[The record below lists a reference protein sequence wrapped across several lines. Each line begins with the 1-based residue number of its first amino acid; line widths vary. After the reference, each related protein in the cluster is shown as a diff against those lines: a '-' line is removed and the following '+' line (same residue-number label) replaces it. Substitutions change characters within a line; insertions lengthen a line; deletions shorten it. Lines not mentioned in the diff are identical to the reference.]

1 MRIDSEVL
9 SVIGRANVEGNLL
22 FLTGQLDRNLYQRTD
37 KVLQAA
43 GGKWNRSKK
52 AHVFEACAED
62 RIQQLLNTGDIV
74 VPQDFGYFPTPPE
87 VVDILMDLADV
98 KPGHFCLEP
107 SAGQG
112 AIALELIARSGLC
125 QMVELLES
133 NFLKLAEK
141 VQALKDCKTLVLNKD
156 FLTMEMP
163 DNFDRIVMNPP
174 FEKQAD
180 IKHVLHAF
188 KFLKPGGR
196 LVSVMSA
203 SVEFRDNTLT
213 KAFRELVKQHGGS
226 IEPLPRGAFK
236 SSGTMVNTVVVVI
249 DKP

>member
-9 SVIGRANVEGNLL
+9 GVIGRAKVEGNQL

-43 GGKWNRSKK
+43 GGKWNRGKK
-52 AHVFEACAED
+52 AHVFESCAEG
-62 RIQQLLNTGDIV
+62 RIEQMLNTGDII
-74 VPQDFGYFPTPPE
+74 VPQDFGYFPTPPN
-87 VVDILMDLADV
+87 VVEMLIDLADIEL
-98 KPGHFCLEP
+98 GHFCLEP

-112 AIALELIARSGLC
+112 AIALEVAAKSGNC

-133 NFLKLAEK
+133 NYLKLFELFSNHKEYTWLA
-141 VQALKDCKTLVLNKD
+141 VNKD

-163 DNFDRIVMNPP
+163 ANFDRVVMNPP

-203 SVEFRDNTLT
+203 SVKFRDNKLT
-213 KAFRELVKQHGGS
+213 KEFREFVKQHGGT
-226 IEPLPRGAFK
+226 IEELPAGSFK
-236 SSGTMVNTVVVVI
+236 ASGTMVNTVVVVI
-249 DKP
+249 DN